1 MTKLIQMV
9 DRAGLAMIEL
19 LVLAGLPLAAV
30 ALATNA
36 L

>member
-1 MTKLIQMV
+1 MTKLLQLF
-9 DRAGLAMIEL
+9 DRAGLALIDI